1 MREENTRKLRK
12 LKQELS
18 SMGSLVIAF
27 SGGVDSS
34 FLASAACEVLGDKAL
49 AVTFSTEVH
58 SRFEIQEARKI
69 AKEIGI
75 PHEVIDL
82 KLLDNRNFV
91 KNSPQRCYF
100 CKKALFSRLKKTAE
114 DRGCKNVAC
123 GENFADKNFYRPGMK
138 ACRELNISTP
148 LIKAGLTKKD
158 IRELSRE
165 RNLSTWNKPSQ
176 SCLATRIPYH
186 TRILAGT
193 LSMIEE
199 SEDFIRQLG
208 ISQFR
213 VRHHENT
220 ARIEVLPDDISVL
233 TKGPIREKIL
243 KRLGQIGYTYVSLDL
258 KGYRTESMDENGRI
272 E

>member
-34 FLASAACEVLGDKAL
+34 FLASIAYEVLGDKAL
-49 AVTFSTEVH
+49 SMTFATEVH
-58 SRFEIQEARKI
+58 SRFEVQEARKI
-69 AKEIGI
+69 AEEIGI
-75 PHEVIDL
+75 PHRVIKI
-82 KLLDNRNFV
+82 KLLDNRKF
-91 KNSPQRCYF
+91 KENSPLRCYF
-100 CKKALFSRLKKTAE
+100 CKKALFSRLKKIAKE
-114 DRGCKNVAC
+114 RGYKHVAC
-123 GENFADKNFYRPGMK
+123 GENVEDETFYRPGMK

-148 LIKAGLTKKD
+148 LINAGLTKQD

-165 RNLSTWNKPSQ
+165 RNLSTWNKPSL

-186 TRILAGT
+186 MPILPRT

-213 VRHHENT
+213 VRHHGDT
-220 ARIEVLPDDISVL
+220 ARIEVLPDDMRVL
-233 TKGPIREKIL
+233 TQEPVREKVI
-243 KRLGQIGYTYVSLDL
+243 KRLGQIGYTYISLDL
-258 KGYRTESMDENGRI
+258 KGYRTGSMDKNGQI